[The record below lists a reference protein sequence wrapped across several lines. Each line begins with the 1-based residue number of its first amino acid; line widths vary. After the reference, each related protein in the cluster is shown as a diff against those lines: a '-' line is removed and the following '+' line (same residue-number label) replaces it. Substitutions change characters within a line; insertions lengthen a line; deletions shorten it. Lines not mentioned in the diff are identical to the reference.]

1 MKQILVVED
10 EAIIA
15 RDLQRSLGRLG
26 YAVPATARGGA
37 EALAWLEEN
46 TPHLILMDIGLK
58 GAMDGIELAHAVR
71 ARWDIPIIFLTSYSD
86 EPTVDRA
93 KATGPY
99 GYLIKPFREGE
110 LRITIEVALHKH
122 SFDSSVARRERWYS
136 TTMESIGDAIIA
148 TDSEE
153 RITYMNGVAES
164 VTGWTREEAVGK
176 VLRDVFR
183 LLDERGKVLDCPL
196 GQALRRVFAVQLP
209 ANTQLLAKCGNGRD
223 VDDSAAPIVDV
234 QGETLGGVVVF
245 RDITERKRLETRL
258 SMAERMASI
267 GTMAAGMAHE
277 INNPL
282 AAVLGNVGYALEGLT
297 RLVSQTDGELGVGL
311 REVRE
316 ALGDA
321 EEAGSRIMRIIEDL
335 KRLSRLER
343 VDREL
348 LDLPDVIDAAVR
360 VCEHQLRH
368 CATLQRRL
376 GTTPFVHAAESQL
389 VQVLT
394 NLLINAAQAIGQGNA
409 SREIIEIKT
418 SSDNSGNAVMEV
430 SDSGPGISKAEL
442 GRIFD
447 PFYSSKPIG
456 RGMGLGLSI
465 SHNIITSLDGEIT
478 VESTPG
484 VGTTF
489 RIVLPAAL
497 APAAEAVAVPTEK
510 AAPRTSA
517 GRILVID
524 DEPVVRRLVKRLLA
538 PHEVVLEGDG
548 RVALALLDAGE
559 QFDVILCD
567 LMMPNFSGVDVYA
580 AVARSHPDLLGRM
593 IFLTGGTFSQAS
605 TEFLDTIPNPVL
617 TKPFAAADLLAL
629 IELQL
634 PGRSTLQTD

>member
-26 YAVPATARGGA
+26 YAVPATARSGA
-37 EALAWLEEN
+37 EALGLLEES
-46 TPHLILMDIGLK
+46 TPDLILMDIGLK
-58 GAMDGIELAHAVR
+58 GAMDGIELAQAVR
-71 ARWDIPIIFLTSYSD
+71 ERWHIPVIFLTSYSD
-86 EPTVDRA
+86 EQTVDRA

-99 GYLIKPFREGE
+99 GYLVKPFREGE

-122 SFDSSVARRERWYS
+122 SLDHSLAQRERWYS
-136 TTMESIGDAIIA
+136 TTLESIGDAIIA

-153 RITYMNGVAES
+153 RITYMNAVAEG
-164 VTGWTREEAVGK
+164 VTGWSRQEAEGK
-176 VLRDVFR
+176 LLRDVFR
-183 LLDERGKVLDCPL
+183 LLDERGKVLECPV
-196 GQALRRVFAVQLP
+196 GQALRKGFAVQLP

-245 RDITERKRLETRL
+245 RDITERKRLEARL
-258 SMAERMASI
+258 SVAERMASI

-282 AAVLGNVGYALEGLT
+282 AAVLGNVSYALEGLN
-297 RLVSQTDGELGVGL
+297 RVAPLFAGESENGL
-311 REVRE
+311 RDALE
-316 ALGDA
+316 ALRDA

-348 LDLPDVIDAAVR
+348 LDLPDVVDAAIR
-360 VCEHQLRH
+360 VCEHQIRH
-368 CATLQRRL
+368 CATLQRRF
-376 GTTPFVHAAESQL
+376 GTTPFVRAAESQL

-394 NLLINAAQAIGQGNA
+394 NLLVNAAQAIGQGKA
-409 SREIIEIKT
+409 SQEQIEIKT
-418 SSDNSGNAVMEV
+418 CSDDSGNAVIEV
-430 SDSGPGISKAEL
+430 TDTGPGISKAEL
-442 GRIFD
+442 SRIFD

-489 RIVLPAAL
+489 RIVLPAAH
-497 APAAEAVAVPTEK
+497 
-510 AAPRTSA
+510 
-517 GRILVID
+517 
-524 DEPVVRRLVKRLLA
+524 EP
-538 PHEVVLEGDG
+538 
-548 RVALALLDAGE
+548 
-559 QFDVILCD
+559 
-567 LMMPNFSGVDVYA
+567 
-580 AVARSHPDLLGRM
+580 HP
-593 IFLTGGTFSQAS
+593 
-605 TEFLDTIPNPVL
+605 
-617 TKPFAAADLLAL
+617 
-629 IELQL
+629 
-634 PGRSTLQTD
+634 

>member
-15 RDLQRSLGRLG
+15 RDLQRSLGLLG
-26 YAVPATARGGA
+26 YAVPATARSAA
-37 EALAWLEEN
+37 EALALLEASIPE
-46 TPHLILMDIGLK
+46 LILMDIGLK
-58 GAMDGIELAHAVR
+58 GDMDGIQLAHLVR
-71 ARWDIPIIFLTSYSD
+71 SRWDIPVIFLTSYSD
-86 EPTVDRA
+86 EQTVERA

-122 SFDSSVARRERWYS
+122 SLDSSLARRERWYS
-136 TTMESIGDAIIA
+136 NTMDSIGDAIIA

-153 RITYMNGVAES
+153 RITYMNGVAEN
-164 VTGWTREEAVGK
+164 VTGWLRQDAEGK
-176 VLRDVFR
+176 VLREVFR
-183 LLDERGKVLDCPL
+183 LLDERGQVLECPV
-196 GQALRRVFAVQLP
+196 GQALRKGFAVQLP

-245 RDITERKRLETRL
+245 RDITERKRLEARL
-258 SMAERMASI
+258 SVAERMASI

-282 AAVLGNVGYALEGLT
+282 AAVLGNVSYALGGLT
-297 RLVSQTDGELGVGL
+297 RVASQCTGEVQAVL
-311 REVRE
+311 RE
-316 ALGDA
+316 ALEALADS
-321 EEAGSRIMRIIEDL
+321 EEAGSRIMRIIDDL

-348 LDLPDVIDAAVR
+348 LDLPDVIDATMR

-368 CATLQRRL
+368 CATVHRRY
-376 GTTPFVHAAESQL
+376 GTTPFVNAAESQL
-389 VQVLT
+389 IQVLT
-394 NLLINAAQAIGQGNA
+394 NLLINAAQAIGQGKA
-409 SREIIEIKT
+409 SQERIDVRT
-418 SSDNSGNAVMEV
+418 FSDDSGNAVIEV
-430 SDSGPGISKAEL
+430 SDTGPGISKAEL

-489 RIVLPAAL
+489 RIVLPAAV
-497 APAAEAVAVPTEK
+497 APEVFPALEFQETAC
-510 AAPRTSA
+510 APSGSR
-517 GRILVID
+517 RILVVD
-524 DEPVVRRLVKRLLA
+524 DEPVVRRLLKRLLA
-538 PHEVVLEGDG
+538 SHEVVLESDG
-548 RVALALLDAGE
+548 RAALALLNSG
-559 QFDVILCD
+559 QKFDLIICD
-567 LMMPNFSGVDVYA
+567 LMMPDFSGVEVHEAIA
-580 AVARSHPDLLGRM
+580 ASHPEMLPKM
-593 IFLTGGTFSQAS
+593 IFLTGGAFSQAS
-605 TEFLDTIPNPVL
+605 TDFIETVPNKVL
-617 TKPFAAADLLAL
+617 TKPFAAGQLLAEVKL
-629 IELQL
+629 HL
-634 PGRSTLQTD
+634 G